1 MFARYL
7 QNSFAVCAPNSF
19 STIALSAQTAQ
30 PSDRKVQTDP
40 AAAWV
45 QKWAISCPRAALGI
59 GLPMETNPGAIA
71 DTTAWF
77 EAKRQPGLSFQ
88 LCAWTTAKYPPRS
101 APKRLESS
109 P

>member
-1 MFARYL
+1 MFARYF
-7 QNSFAVCAPNSF
+7 QNSFTASAPNSF

-30 PSDRKVQTDP
+30 PSERKVLAGP
-40 AAAWV
+40 AAASV
-45 QKWAISCPRAALGI
+45 QKWAISCPRGALGI
-59 GLPMETNPGAIA
+59 GLLMETTPGTIA

-88 LCAWTTAKYPPRS
+88 LWAWTTAKYPPRS